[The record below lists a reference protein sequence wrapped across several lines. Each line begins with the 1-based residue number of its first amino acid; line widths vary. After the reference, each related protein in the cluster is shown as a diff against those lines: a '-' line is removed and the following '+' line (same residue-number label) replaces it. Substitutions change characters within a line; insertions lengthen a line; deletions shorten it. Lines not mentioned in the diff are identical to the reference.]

1 MRFKRLALATT
12 GVCLALVAVW
22 LVAPRALLAFW
33 GVPSAAGPLADL
45 MGRRTAALFA
55 GLGLMLFLA
64 RNAEASGARTAL
76 ARSFALACVGLAF
89 SGVYELWAGHA
100 SVGILGAS
108 LVEAALALG
117 FLTARA

>member
-64 RNAEASGARTAL
+64 RNAEPSGARTAL
-76 ARSFALACVGLAF
+76 ARGFALACVGLAF

-100 SVGILGAS
+100 GVGILGAS

-117 FLTARA
+117 FLTARP

>member
-1 MRFKRLALATT
+1 MRFKRLALATA

-22 LVAPRALLAFW
+22 LVAPQALLAFW

-64 RNAEASGARTAL
+64 RNAEPSGARAAL
-76 ARSFALACVGLAF
+76 ARGFALACVGLAF
-89 SGVYELWAGHA
+89 SGVYELSVGHA
-100 SVGILGAS
+100 GLGILGAS
-108 LVEAALALG
+108 LVEAALAIG
-117 FLTARA
+117 FLTAGA

>member
-22 LVAPRALLAFW
+22 LVAPRVLLAFW

-45 MGRRTAALFA
+45 MGRRMAALFA

-64 RNAEASGARTAL
+64 RNAEPSGARTAL
-76 ARSFALACVGLAF
+76 ARGFALACVGLAF
-89 SGVYELWAGHA
+89 SGVYELSAGHA
-100 SVGILGAS
+100 GVGILGAS

-117 FLTARA
+117 FLAARA

>member
-64 RNAEASGARTAL
+64 RNAEASGPHGPRQGLCARL
-76 ARSFALACVGLAF
+76 CRARFLWGL
-89 SGVYELWAGHA
+89 
-100 SVGILGAS
+100 
-108 LVEAALALG
+108 
-117 FLTARA
+117 